1 MYPSGPTCVKAVFP
15 RSGYRSAMTFRPG
28 EAIALREMWHGRI
41 WTVRP
46 VIAVEDAGDRWCFFL
61 PAGTCW
67 RRPVAADGSALRLP
81 QDVWELV
88 EDTWSE
94 TNVLSFTWEGAAH
107 AVLCFWDVEWNHAG
121 WYVNLQEPLRR
132 TSVGFDYMD
141 HALDIVVAPDLS
153 FWHWKDEEELAE
165 AVTLGIFTA
174 AQARAFREE
183 GERALAHLSAR
194 VPPYD
199 RDWPT
204 WRPDPSWAI
213 PALRAG
219 WNQT

>member
-1 MYPSGPTCVKAVFP
+1 MYPSGPTRVKAAFP
-15 RSGYRSAMTFRPG
+15 RSGYRSMMAFRPG
-28 EAIALREMWHGRI
+28 EAIALREVWHARV
-41 WTVRP
+41 WTARP
-46 VIAVEDAGDRWCFFL
+46 VTVVEDADDRWSFFL
-61 PAGTCW
+61 PAGTRW
-67 RRPVAADGSALRLP
+67 MRPVASDGSALRLP
-81 QDVWELV
+81 QDGWELV

-107 AVLCFWDVEWNHAG
+107 AVLCFWDAEWNHAG

-132 TSVGFDYMD
+132 TPIGFDYMD

-174 AQARAFREE
+174 AQARAFHEE

-199 RDWPT
+199 RDWPI